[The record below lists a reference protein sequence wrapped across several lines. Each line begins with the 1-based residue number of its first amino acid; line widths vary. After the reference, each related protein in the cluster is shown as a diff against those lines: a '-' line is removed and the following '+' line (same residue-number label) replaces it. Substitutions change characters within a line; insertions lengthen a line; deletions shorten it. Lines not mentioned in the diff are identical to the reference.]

1 MNELQQQ
8 VEKVRLKN
16 GLTFLF
22 ISIPDSLLCSIHLCL
37 AMGNLF
43 ENEKERGLSALLQ
56 EAIVKG
62 TQTKD
67 AITFNR
73 EIESL
78 GASIES
84 SSNSFVGKIA
94 IEGPNEQIFAIL
106 ALFFELIKSPALR
119 KEEIEKEKRFLIE
132 QLAALDDDPLKAA
145 LLRFKKAFYGTH
157 PYGSSTLGEPDCLE
171 TFTEKKVLEWYR
183 RWYVPNNM
191 VIAVVGNF
199 DLSKMKDVFL
209 HQMGELIPQ
218 KVKPFKED
226 NFYPLSLRIV
236 EQKDIQDNW
245 MVIGYRAPSLF
256 DVRGRTAFELLS
268 NCLGGSMYSRLFLK
282 VREELGL
289 SYQVGSIYVPFIGSS
304 FICAYAGFSYPFFEE
319 IIQVFRKEFNNLVY
333 MSATEF
339 EETKNYTL
347 GMYLSRF
354 ETVYSLSSMISFYER
369 IGLGWEFPFKYQ
381 ELIQGMSLEEALS
394 IYSKH
399 KGEGETLGAVVSSQ
413 IKK

>member
-1 MNELQQQ
+1 MNEFYHA
-8 VEKVRLKN
+8 VEKVNLKN
-16 GLTFLF
+16 GLTLLLL
-22 ISIPDSLLCSIHLCL
+22 SIPGSLLCSIHLCL

-43 ENEKERGLSALLQ
+43 EDQKERGLSALLQ
-56 EAIVKG
+56 EAILKG

-78 GASIES
+78 GASVES
-84 SSNSFVGKIA
+84 SSNSFVGRIA
-94 IEGPNEQIFAIL
+94 IEGPNEQIFSIL
-106 ALFFELIKSPALR
+106 PFFFELVKSPALR
-119 KEEIEKEKRFLIE
+119 ADEIEKEKRFLIE
-132 QLAALDDDPLKAA
+132 QLAALDDDPLQAA
-145 LLRFKKAFYGTH
+145 LLRFKKGFYGTH
-157 PYGSSTLGEPDCLE
+157 PYGASTLGEPDCLE
-171 TFTEKKVLEWYR
+171 SFTEKEVFDWYR
-183 RWYVPNNM
+183 HKYVPNNM

-289 SYQVGSIYVPFIGSS
+289 SYQVGSVYVPFIGPS
-304 FICAYAGFSYPFFEE
+304 FICAYAGFSYPYFEE
-319 IIQVFRKEFNNLVY
+319 IIQIFRKEFHNLVY
-333 MSATEF
+333 MNPVEF
-339 EETKNYTL
+339 EESKNYTL

-354 ETVYSLSSMISFYER
+354 ETVYSLSSMISFFER
-369 IGLGWEFPFKYQ
+369 IGLGWDFPYKYQ

-394 IYSKH
+394 IYNKY
-399 KGEGETLGAVVSSQ
+399 KGEGETLGAVVSSRLE
-413 IKK
+413 K